1 MTNTAFAVKESKNQS
16 MDDDSTE
23 KKSIDFIRSR
33 QSKTLIIGI
42 CGTVGSGFRSLVE
55 TVKSELDIY
64 DYDTHTI
71 RVSDII
77 IDLSKKHPKLDEL
90 VIRNSAERYLKL
102 QSQGN
107 LIRDE
112 IESTYLSQ
120 AVISEITR
128 IKAEIKKKNNINPDK
143 KDIGKV
149 AFIID
154 QLKHPHEVELLR
166 LIYPH
171 NFYLFGMLRS
181 ESERIINLRDEG
193 ISTNDIYK
201 IITEDKKSEKK
212 TGQQTEKTILDSDFF
227 INNNSGNKS
236 LQKQA
241 ISRCIALIHGQNGI
255 TPTRDEKGM
264 YTAFSASLTSACLS
278 RQVGAAILND
288 DGDIIATGRNDV
300 PKPFGGLYYETGNIA
315 DDHRCIHKGG
325 HCFNDE
331 HKNKIREK
339 FESILKNYNIFS
351 NEDPKSSEDE
361 LPSDPTV
368 VSPGE
373 IAELL
378 FNETPV
384 SSIIEYSRAIHA
396 EMDAITSLARN
407 PSEST
412 KDKILYY
419 TTYPCHNCARHI
431 VASGIRK
438 VVFIE
443 PYEKSLAL
451 RLHNDA
457 ITELNEA
464 YKVNFVLFEGV
475 SPRRYQKF
483 FLATGDRKDKNGKA
497 KPLTSKYGNH
507 IDIQFLDAPD
517 DYELKIHKDFTD
529 SYTISN

>member
-1 MTNTAFAVKESKNQS
+1 MKKAS
-16 MDDDSTE
+16 
-23 KKSIDFIRSR
+23 KSI
-33 QSKTLIIGI
+33 
-42 CGTVGSGFRSLVE
+42 
-55 TVKSELDIY
+55 
-64 DYDTHTI
+64 
-71 RVSDII
+71 
-77 IDLSKKHPKLDEL
+77 
-90 VIRNSAERYLKL
+90 
-102 QSQGN
+102 
-107 LIRDE
+107 
-112 IESTYLSQ
+112 
-120 AVISEITR
+120 
-128 IKAEIKKKNNINPDK
+128 
-143 KDIGKV
+143 
-149 AFIID
+149 
-154 QLKHPHEVELLR
+154 
-166 LIYPH
+166 
-171 NFYLFGMLRS
+171 FG
-181 ESERIINLRDEG
+181 
-193 ISTNDIYK
+193 
-201 IITEDKKSEKK
+201 
-212 TGQQTEKTILDSDFF
+212 
-227 INNNSGNKS
+227 
-236 LQKQA
+236 
-241 ISRCIALIHGQNGI
+241 
-255 TPTRDEKGM
+255 
-264 YTAFSASLTSACLS
+264 ASLTSACLS

-412 KDKILYY
+412 KDKILYS

>member
-1 MTNTAFAVKESKNQS
+1 MTNAAKILKDATNESTN
-16 MDDDSTE
+16 DDSDD
-23 KKSIDFIRSR
+23 KKPLDFLKSR

-55 TVKSELDIY
+55 TVKAELDFY
-64 DYDTHTI
+64 DYDSYVI

-77 IDLSKKHPKLDEL
+77 IELSQKHPKLKKL
-90 VIRNSAERYLKL
+90 IINSATERYLRL
-102 QSQGN
+102 QEQGN

-112 IESTYLSQ
+112 INTTYLSQ

-128 IKAEIKKKNNINPDK
+128 IKAEIKKKNNIEPNK
-143 KDIGKV
+143 KDIGRV
-149 AFIID
+149 AFVID

-181 ESERIINLRDEG
+181 ENERIINLKDEG
-193 ISTNDIYK
+193 ISINDIYK

-212 TGQQTEKTILDSDFF
+212 TGQQTEKAILDSDFF
-227 INNNSGNKS
+227 INNNSGNKA
-236 LQKQA
+236 LQKKS
-241 ISRCIALIHGQNGI
+241 ISRCLALIHGKNGI
-255 TPTRDEKGM
+255 TPSRDEKGM

-278 RQVGAAILND
+278 RQVGAAILNE
-288 DGDIIATGRNDV
+288 DGDIVATGRNDV
-300 PKPFGGLYYETGNIA
+300 PKPFGGLYYETGNIH

-339 FESILKNYNIFS
+339 FESILKNYNIS
-351 NEDPKSSEDE
+351 SKEDIIPSDNE
-361 LPSDPTV
+361 LPP
-368 VSPGE
+368 SPE
-373 IAELL
+373 IISPSFIADLL

-412 KDKILYY
+412 KGKTLYS

-431 VASGIRK
+431 VASGITR

-451 RLHNDA
+451 RLHNDS
-457 ITELNEA
+457 ITEQNDSN
-464 YKVNFVLFEGV
+464 KVKFELFEGV

-483 FLATGDRKDKNGKA
+483 FLASGDRKDKDGKA
-497 KPLTSKYGNH
+497 NILTSKYGNH

-517 DYELKIHKDFTD
+517 DYELKIHKDFTE
-529 SYTISN
+529 SYK

>member
-1 MTNTAFAVKESKNQS
+1 MDNTVRTIDNSKNL
-16 MDDDSTE
+16 STNSDVKE
-23 KKSIDFIRSR
+23 KKSIDFLKSR
-33 QSKTLIIGI
+33 QSKNLIIGI
-42 CGTVGSGFRSLVE
+42 CGTVGSGFRSLME
-55 TVKSELDIY
+55 TVKTELDLY
-64 DYDTHTI
+64 DYDTNII
-71 RVSDII
+71 RVSDLI
-77 IDLSKKHPKLDEL
+77 IDISKKHPRLTEL
-90 VIRNSAERYLKL
+90 TINTPAERYLKL
-102 QSQGN
+102 QEQGN
-107 LIRDE
+107 LIRDI
-112 IESTYLSQ
+112 IETNYLSQ

-128 IKAEIKKKNNINPDK
+128 LKADIKKKKEIESNK

-181 ESERIINLRDEG
+181 ESERIINLKDEG
-193 ISTNDIYK
+193 IFTHDIYK

-241 ISRCIALIHGQNGI
+241 ISRCIALIHGKNGI
-255 TPTRDEKGM
+255 TPSRDEKGM

-300 PKPFGGLYYETGNIA
+300 PKSFGGLYYETGNIN

-331 HKNKIREK
+331 HKNKIRDK
-339 FESILKNYNIFS
+339 FESILKEYKIFKIE
-351 NEDPKSSEDE
+351 NTLSSESE
-361 LPSDPTV
+361 VPLP
-368 VSPGE
+368 VSPND
-373 IAELL
+373 IARLL
-378 FNETPV
+378 FDETPV

-412 KDKILYY
+412 KGKILYS

-431 VASGIRK
+431 VASGIKK

-451 RLHNDA
+451 RLHNDS
-457 ITELNEA
+457 ISELNEVN
-464 YKVNFVLFEGV
+464 KVTFELFEGV

-483 FLATGDRKDKNGKA
+483 FLATGERKDDNGKA
-497 KPLTSKYGNH
+497 KTFTSKYGNH

-517 DYELKIHKDFTD
+517 DYELKIHEDFTK
-529 SYTISN
+529 SYE

>member
-1 MTNTAFAVKESKNQS
+1 MTNTAKAIKEASNESKN
-16 MDDDSTE
+16 DDSNGIE
-23 KKSIDFIRSR
+23 AIDFIKSR

-55 TVKSELDIY
+55 TLKTELTNSSY
-64 DYDTHTI
+64 DSHVI

-77 IDLSKKHPKLDEL
+77 IELSKKHPRLQEL
-90 VIRNSAERYLKL
+90 IINSPAERYLKL
-102 QSQGN
+102 QMQGN
-107 LIRDE
+107 LIRDQ
-112 IESTYLSQ
+112 IHTTYLSK

-128 IKAEIKKKNNINPDK
+128 IKAEIKKKNNIDINK
-143 KDIGKV
+143 KDIGRV
-149 AFIID
+149 AFVID

-166 LIYPH
+166 LIYPN

-181 ESERIINLRDEG
+181 ENERIINLKDEG

-212 TGQQTEKTILDSDFF
+212 TGQQTEKAILDSDFF
-227 INNNSGNKS
+227 INNNSGNKA
-236 LQKQA
+236 LQKKA
-241 ISRCIALIHGQNGI
+241 ILRCISLIHGGNGI

-288 DGDIIATGRNDV
+288 DGDIVATGRNDV
-300 PKPFGGLYYETGNIA
+300 PKSFGGLYYETGNIN

-331 HKNKIREK
+331 HKKKIREK

-351 NEDPKSSEDE
+351 KEEIIPEENE
-361 LPSDPTV
+361 LPLTPKV
-368 VSPGE
+368 IPPNV
-373 IAELL
+373 IADLL

-412 KDKILYY
+412 KEKILYS

-431 VASGIRK
+431 VASGIKR

-457 ITELNEA
+457 ITEQNDSD
-464 YKVNFVLFEGV
+464 KVKFELFEGV

-483 FLATGDRKDKNGKA
+483 FLAKGDRKDKAGKA
-497 KPLTSKYGNH
+497 TLSTSKYGNH

-517 DYELKIHKDFTD
+517 DYELKIHKDFTE
-529 SYTISN
+529 SYKS